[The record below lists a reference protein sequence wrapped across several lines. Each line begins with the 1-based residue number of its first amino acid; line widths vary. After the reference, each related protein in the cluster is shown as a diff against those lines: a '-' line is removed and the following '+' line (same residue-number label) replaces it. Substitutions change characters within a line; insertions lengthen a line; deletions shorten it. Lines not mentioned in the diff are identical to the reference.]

1 MELPLQLTFQG
12 INASSAAE
20 EAVRRKMLHL
30 EQFYGGIT
38 SCRVVIEL
46 LQKHQHQHQGRP
58 FGVRIDLSLPGHEL
72 VVNQVEHENVYIALR
87 DAFDDMTGQLEELAR
102 RQRGMQK
109 EHPHALHGEVI
120 RLDDAG
126 GFGFISTPDGDEY
139 YFTHDNLTNTR
150 FDQLRIGS
158 PVQFIAQ
165 AGAQGPQ
172 AKRVSVGKH
181 SFG

>member
-1 MELPLQLTFQG
+1 MKLPLQLTFQG
-12 INASSAAE
+12 MSASSAVE
-20 EAVRRKMLHL
+20 EAVNRKMQHL
-30 EQFYGGIT
+30 ERFYGGIT
-38 SCRVVIEL
+38 SCRVVVEL
-46 LQKHQHQHQGRP
+46 LQKHLHQGRP
-58 FGVRIDLSLPGHEL
+58 FGVRIDLILPDHAL
-72 VVNQVEHENVYIALR
+72 VVNQVEHEDVYVALR
-87 DAFDDMTGQLEELAR
+87 EAFEDMTCQLEELAR
-102 RQRGMQK
+102 RQRGMEK

-120 RLDDAG
+120 RLDYEG

-139 YFTHDNLTNTR
+139 YFNRDNLTNTR
-150 FDQLRIGS
+150 FDQLHIGS

>member
-1 MELPLQLTFQG
+1 MKLPLQLTFKG
-12 INASSAAE
+12 MDASAAVE
-20 EAVRRKMLHL
+20 EAAHRKVLHL
-30 EQFYGGIT
+30 ERFYSGIT

-46 LQKHQHQHQGRP
+46 LQKHQHQGRP
-58 FGVRIDLSLPGHEL
+58 FGVRIDLTLPGHEL
-72 VVNQVEHENVYIALR
+72 VVNQVEHEDLYVALR
-87 DAFDDMTGQLEELAR
+87 DAFDDMTRQLEELAR

-109 EHPHALHGEVI
+109 EHPHALHGEVV
-120 RLDDAG
+120 RLDHDG

-139 YFTHDNLTNTR
+139 YFNHDNLANTR
-150 FDQLRIGS
+150 FDQLRIGC